1 MKNISPFHSDNEK
14 NYDDTINQKGLVK
27 SKERLK
33 TSPLNLNV
41 FSPPTNISQSSTKY
55 PQSISKLSNL
65 SNDSILTEVT
75 EHMTTI
81 VKSELN
87 EFSTNFKNELLHSI
101 RDIFKEKFH
110 NV

>member
-14 NYDDTINQKGLVK
+14 KYDDTINQKGLVK

-33 TSPLNLNV
+33 TSPLNLSV

-65 SNDSILTEVT
+65 SNDSILTEV
-75 EHMTTI
+75 MTTI